1 MPARARSGRPR
12 FGQKYIRHSSASDAE
27 IRNCM
32 AADAFPETTSTIESA
47 ERREM
52 TMALRVPMLVLLS
65 GTLVGGVAATHIAPQ
80 LFSGVQQS
88 TAAQSEAPALALAT
102 SAEAA
107 SGPQIADPQPV
118 KEASS
123 SAGCKEAAWP

>member
-32 AADAFPETTSTIESA
+32 AADAFPETTSTIKSA

-52 TMALRVPMLVLLS
+52 NMALRVPMLVLLS
-65 GTLVGGVAATHIAPQ
+65 GTFVGGVAATYIAPK
-80 LFSGVQQS
+80 LLPDVQQP
-88 TAAQSEAPALALAT
+88 AAEQSVAPALALTT

-107 SGPQIADPQPV
+107 SSPLAAEPQPV
-118 KEASS
+118 R
-123 SAGCKEAAWP
+123 